1 MGLRSEASVNPTL
14 TNYASGVLNDLQS
27 ATADFL
33 APQVQVPATIGQYK
47 AYDDKNAFQTYDTGR
62 GVGGPARRIFMDVT
76 EPTYNCLPQAL
87 EITIDDSERDAA
99 GTINPLD
106 LEQAKVKT
114 LVQSS
119 VLSHEKH
126 VFSVLTGSGGVTA
139 DTTSDIGG
147 SGAVMGHWS
156 TATVDPIVQLDFLI
170 EEIAKNTGQLPNA
183 ILMGMTAWRRFRNN
197 AKVVDKQPGAALI
210 GLNQGQASA
219 MLINPSMEIRLS
231 TMAYDTTKQG
241 KTRANNFVNADDVY
255 VFVRSASP
263 TIYDPSALKT
273 FAGGRGGVTAVR
285 EYRDESSRS
294 DIYAVDWSR
303 DVKITSAISI
313 KRVTTQ

>member
-47 AYDDKNAFQTYDTGR
+47 AYNDKNAFQVHDTSR
-62 GVGGPARRIFMDVT
+62 GVGGPARRIFMDVS

-119 VLSHEKH
+119 VLSHERH
-126 VFSVLTGSGGVTA
+126 VITTVNAAVTA
-139 DTTSDIGG
+139 DGTTVGG
-147 SGAVMGHWS
+147 GVMGTWS
-156 TATVDPIVQLDFLI
+156 AAGTDPVVQMDYLI
-170 EEIAKNTGQLPNA
+170 EGIAKATGQLPNA

-197 AKVVDKQPGAALI
+197 AKVIEKQPGAALI

-231 TMAYDTTKQG
+231 TMAYDTAKEG
-241 KTRANNFVNADDVY
+241 KTRSQAFVNGDDVY
-255 VFVRSASP
+255 IFVRSASP

-273 FAGGRGGVTAVR
+273 FAGGRGGVSAVR

-303 DVKITSAISI
+303 DVKVTSAISI
-313 KRVTTQ
+313 ERITTS

>member
-47 AYDDKNAFQTYDTGR
+47 AYDDKNAFQVHDTSR

-119 VLSHEKH
+119 VLSHERH
-126 VFSVLTGSGGVTA
+126 VITTVNAAVTA
-139 DTTSDIGG
+139 DGTTVGG
-147 SGAVMGHWS
+147 GVMGTWS
-156 TATVDPIVQLDFLI
+156 AATTDPVVQMDYLI
-170 EEIAKNTGQLPNA
+170 EGIAKSTGQLPNA

-197 AKVVDKQPGAALI
+197 AKVIEKQPGAALI

-219 MLINPSMEIRLS
+219 MLINPSTEMRLS
-231 TMAYDTTKQG
+231 TMAYDTTKEG
-241 KTRANNFVNADDVY
+241 TTRSQAFVNGDDVY
-255 VFVRSASP
+255 IFVRSASP

-273 FAGGRGGVTAVR
+273 FAGGRGGVSAVR

-303 DVKITSAISI
+303 DVKVTSAISI
-313 KRVTTQ
+313 ERITTS

>member
-47 AYDDKNAFQTYDTGR
+47 AYDDKNAFQVHDTAR
-62 GVGGPARRIFMDVT
+62 GVGGPARRIFMDVS

-99 GTINPLD
+99 GTLNPLD

-119 VLSHEKH
+119 VLSHERH
-126 VFSVLTGSGGVTA
+126 VITTVNAAVAANGDTVGGGV
-139 DTTSDIGG
+139 
-147 SGAVMGHWS
+147 MGTWAAAG
-156 TATVDPIVQLDFLI
+156 TDPVVQIDYLI
-170 EEIAKNTGQLPNA
+170 ESIAKTTRQLPNA

-197 AKVVDKQPGAALI
+197 AKVIEKQPGAALI

-219 MLINPSMEIRLS
+219 MLINPSAEIRLS

-241 KTRANNFVNADDVY
+241 KTRSNSFVNGDDVY
-255 VFVRSASP
+255 IFVRSASP

-273 FAGGRGGVTAVR
+273 FAGGRGGVSAVR

-303 DVKITSAISI
+303 DVKVTSAISI
-313 KRVTTQ
+313 ARITTTG

>member
-47 AYDDKNAFQTYDTGR
+47 AYDDKNAFQVHDTSR
-62 GVGGPARRIFMDVT
+62 GVGGPARRIFMDAS

-99 GTINPLD
+99 GAINPLD

-119 VLSHEKH
+119 VLSHERH
-126 VFSVLTGSGGVTA
+126 VITTVNAAVTA
-139 DTTSDIGG
+139 DTTADIGG
-147 SGAVMGHWS
+147 SGSVMGHWS
-156 TATVDPIVQLDFLI
+156 TSTVDPVVQIDYLI
-170 EEIAKNTGQLPNA
+170 ESIAKATGQLPNA

-219 MLINPSMEIRLS
+219 MLINPSTEIRLS
-231 TMAYDTTKQG
+231 TMAYDTTKEG
-241 KTRANNFVNADDVY
+241 KARNQAFVNGDDVY
-255 VFVRSASP
+255 IFVRSASP

-273 FAGGRGGVTAVR
+273 FAGGRGGVSAVR

-303 DVKITSAISI
+303 DVKVTSAISI
-313 KRVTTQ
+313 ARVTTQ

>member
-47 AYDDKNAFQTYDTGR
+47 AYDNKNAFQTHDTAR
-62 GVGGPARRIFMDVT
+62 GVGGPARRIFMDVS

-126 VFSVLTGSGGVTA
+126 VFDVLTAAGTGITAAAGVGVWGA
-139 DTTSDIGG
+139 DANDP
-147 SGAVMGHWS
+147 
-156 TATVDPIVQLDFLI
+156 VDEIDAQI
-170 EEIAKNTGQLPNA
+170 EAIAKDTGQMPNA

-219 MLINPSMEIRLS
+219 MLINPGVEIRLS
-231 TMAYDTTKQG
+231 TMAYDTTKEG
-241 KTRANNFVNADDVY
+241 KTRANAFVNADDVY
-255 VFVRSASP
+255 IFVRSASP
-263 TIYDPSALKT
+263 TIYDPSAIKT

-303 DVKITSAISI
+303 DVKITSSISI
-313 KRVTTQ
+313 KRITTSDS

>member
-1 MGLRSEASVNPTL
+1 MGLRAEASVNPTL

-47 AYDDKNAFQTYDTGR
+47 AYDNKNAFQIHDTSR
-62 GVGGPARRIFMDVT
+62 GVGGPARRIFMDVS
-76 EPTYNCLPQAL
+76 EPTFNCLPQAL

-99 GTINPLD
+99 GTLNPLD

-119 VLSHEKH
+119 VLSHERH
-126 VFSVLTGSGGVTA
+126 VITTVNAAVSATGGVGVWS
-139 DTTSDIGG
+139 SD
-147 SGAVMGHWS
+147 SN
-156 TATVDPIVQLDFLI
+156 DPVAEIDAQI
-170 EEIAKNTGQLPNA
+170 EAIAKETGQLPNA
-183 ILMGMTAWRRFRNN
+183 ILMGMTAWKLFRNN
-197 AKVVDKQPGAALI
+197 AKTVAKQPGATLI

-219 MLINPSMEIRLS
+219 MLINPGVDIRLS
-231 TMAYDTTKQG
+231 TMAYDTTKEG
-241 KTRANNFVNADDVY
+241 TTRSNSFVNGDDVY
-255 VFVRSASP
+255 IFVRSASP

-294 DIYAVDWSR
+294 DVYAVDWSR
-303 DVKITSAISI
+303 DVKVTSSISI
-313 KRVTTQ
+313 KRITTS

>member
-1 MGLRSEASVNPTL
+1 MGLRAEASVNPTL

-47 AYDDKNAFQTYDTGR
+47 AYDNKNAFQTHDTAR
-62 GVGGPARRIFMDVT
+62 GVGGPARRIFMDVS

-99 GTINPLD
+99 GTLNPLD

-126 VFSVLTGSGGVTA
+126 VITTVNAAVSATGGV
-139 DTTSDIGG
+139 G
-147 SGAVMGHWS
+147 VWS
-156 TATVDPIVQLDFLI
+156 NDANDPVDEIDAQI
-170 EEIAKNTGQLPNA
+170 EAIAKDTGQLPNA
-183 ILMGMTAWRRFRNN
+183 ILMGMTAWRRFRQN
-197 AKVVDKQPGAALI
+197 AKVVAKQPGAALI

-219 MLINPSMEIRLS
+219 MLINPSTEIRLS

-241 KTRANNFVNADDVY
+241 KTRNNSFVNGDDVY
-255 VFVRSASP
+255 IFVRSATP

-273 FAGGRGGVTAVR
+273 FAGGRGGVSAVR

-294 DIYAVDWSR
+294 DVYAVDWSR
-303 DVKITSAISI
+303 DVKVTSSISI
-313 KRVTTQ
+313 KRITTS

>member
-1 MGLRSEASVNPTL
+1 
-14 TNYASGVLNDLQS
+14 
-27 ATADFL
+27 
-33 APQVQVPATIGQYK
+33 
-47 AYDDKNAFQTYDTGR
+47 
-62 GVGGPARRIFMDVT
+62 MDVS

-119 VLSHEKH
+119 VLSHERH
-126 VFSVLTGSGGVTA
+126 VITTVNAAVSA
-139 DTTSDIGG
+139 DLPSPDTIGG
-147 SGAVMGHWS
+147 GIMGGWS
-156 TATVDPIVQLDFLI
+156 LAAVDPVVQMDYLI
-170 EEIAKNTGQLPNA
+170 EGIAKETGQLPNA

-197 AKVVDKQPGAALI
+197 AKVIEKQPGAALI

-231 TMAYDTTKQG
+231 TMAYDTTKEG
-241 KTRANNFVNADDVY
+241 KARNQAFVNGDDVY
-255 VFVRSASP
+255 IFVRSASP

-273 FAGGRGGVTAVR
+273 FAGGRGGVSAVR

-303 DVKITSAISI
+303 DVKVTSSISI
-313 KRVTTQ
+313 KRITTT

>member
-1 MGLRSEASVNPTL
+1 MGLRAEASVNPTL

-47 AYDDKNAFQTYDTGR
+47 AYDNKNAFQTHDTSR
-62 GVGGPARRIFMDVT
+62 GVGGPARRIFMDVS

-99 GTINPLD
+99 GTLNPLD

-126 VFSVLTGSGGVTA
+126 VITTVHAAVSATGGV
-139 DTTSDIGG
+139 G
-147 SGAVMGHWS
+147 VWS
-156 TATVDPIVQLDFLI
+156 NDANDPVDEIDAQI
-170 EEIAKNTGQLPNA
+170 EAIAKDTGQLPNA
-183 ILMGMTAWRRFRNN
+183 ILMGMTAWRRFRQN
-197 AKVVDKQPGAALI
+197 AKVVAKQPGAALI

-219 MLINPSMEIRLS
+219 MLINPSTEIRLS

-241 KTRANNFVNADDVY
+241 KTRSNSFVNGDDVY
-255 VFVRSASP
+255 IFVRSATP

-294 DIYAVDWSR
+294 DVYAVDWSR
-303 DVKITSAISI
+303 DVKVTSSISI
-313 KRVTTQ
+313 KRITTS

>member
-47 AYDDKNAFQTYDTGR
+47 AYDDKNAFQVHDTSR
-62 GVGGPARRIFMDVT
+62 GVGGPARRIFMDVS

-99 GTINPLD
+99 GTLNPLD

-119 VLSHEKH
+119 VLSHERH
-126 VFSVLTGSGGVTA
+126 VITTVNAAVTA
-139 DTTSDIGG
+139 DATSVGG
-147 SGAVMGHWS
+147 GAMGAWGL
-156 TATVDPIVQLDFLI
+156 AAVDPVVQMDYLI
-170 EEIAKNTGQLPNA
+170 ESIAKATGQLPNA

-197 AKVVDKQPGAALI
+197 AKVIEKQPGAALI

-219 MLINPSMEIRLS
+219 MLINPSTEIRLS
-231 TMAYDTTKQG
+231 TMAYDTTKEG
-241 KTRANNFVNADDVY
+241 ATRNQAFVNGDDVY
-255 VFVRSASP
+255 IFVRSASP

-273 FAGGRGGVTAVR
+273 FAGGRGGVSAVR

-313 KRVTTQ
+313 ERITTTDS

>member
-47 AYDDKNAFQTYDTGR
+47 AYDDKNAFQIHDTSR
-62 GVGGPARRIFMDVT
+62 GVGGPARRIFMDVS

-99 GTINPLD
+99 GTLNPLD

-119 VLSHEKH
+119 VLSHERH
-126 VFSVLTGSGGVTA
+126 VITTVNAAVSANGDTVGGGV
-139 DTTSDIGG
+139 
-147 SGAVMGHWS
+147 MGTWS
-156 TATVDPIVQLDFLI
+156 AAGTDPVVQIDYLI
-170 EEIAKNTGQLPNA
+170 EAIAKATGQLPNS

-197 AKVVDKQPGAALI
+197 AKVIEKQPGAALI

-219 MLINPSMEIRLS
+219 MLINPSTDIRLS
-231 TMAYDTTKQG
+231 TMAYDTTKEG
-241 KTRANNFVNADDVY
+241 KTRSQAFVNGDDVY
-255 VFVRSASP
+255 IFVRSASP

-273 FAGGRGGVTAVR
+273 FAGGRGGVSAVR

-303 DVKITSAISI
+303 DVKVTSAISI
-313 KRVTTQ
+313 ERITTS

>member
-27 ATADFL
+27 ATADWL
-33 APQVQVPATIGQYK
+33 APPVQVPATIGQYK
-47 AYDDKNAFQTYDTGR
+47 AYDDKNAFQTYDTSR
-62 GVGGPARRIFMDVT
+62 GVGGPARRIFMDVS

-99 GTINPLD
+99 GTLNPLD

-126 VFSVLTGSGGVTA
+126 VYSVADDVVA
-139 DTTSDIGG
+139 DTTADIGG
-147 SGAVMGHWS
+147 SGSVMGHWS
-156 TATVDPIVQLDFLI
+156 TATVDPVVQLDYLI
-170 EEIAKNTGQLPNA
+170 EQIAKDTAQMPNA
-183 ILMGMTAWRRFRNN
+183 VLMGMSAWRRFRNK

-219 MLINPSMEIRLS
+219 MLVNPSAEIRLS

-241 KTRANNFVNADDVY
+241 KTRSNSFVNGNDVY

-263 TIYDPSALKT
+263 TIYDPSAFKT
-273 FAGGRGGVTAVR
+273 FVGGRGGVTAVR

-303 DVKITSAISI
+303 DVKLTSAISV
-313 KRVTTQ
+313 KRITTQ

>member
-1 MGLRSEASVNPTL
+1 MGLRAEASVNPTL

-47 AYDDKNAFQTYDTGR
+47 AYDNKNAFQTHDTAR
-62 GVGGPARRIFMDVT
+62 GVGGPARRIFMDVS

-99 GTINPLD
+99 GTLNPLD

-126 VFSVLTGSGGVTA
+126 VITTVNAAVSATGGV
-139 DTTSDIGG
+139 G
-147 SGAVMGHWS
+147 VWS
-156 TATVDPIVQLDFLI
+156 NDANDPVDEIDAQI
-170 EEIAKNTGQLPNA
+170 EAIAKDTGQLPNA
-183 ILMGMTAWRRFRNN
+183 ILMGMTAWRRFRQN
-197 AKVVDKQPGAALI
+197 AKVVAKQPGAALI

-219 MLINPSMEIRLS
+219 MLINPSTEIRLS

-241 KTRANNFVNADDVY
+241 KTRSNSFVNGDDVY
-255 VFVRSASP
+255 IFVRSATP

-273 FAGGRGGVTAVR
+273 FAGGRGGVSAVR

-294 DIYAVDWSR
+294 DVYAVDWSR
-303 DVKITSAISI
+303 DVKVTSSISI
-313 KRVTTQ
+313 KRITTS

>member
-47 AYDDKNAFQTYDTGR
+47 AYDDKNAFQVHDTSR
-62 GVGGPARRIFMDVT
+62 GVGGPARRIFMDVS

-119 VLSHEKH
+119 VLSHERH
-126 VFSVLTGSGGVTA
+126 VITTVNAAVAADGTTVGGGVMGTWSA
-139 DTTSDIGG
+139 ATT
-147 SGAVMGHWS
+147 
-156 TATVDPIVQLDFLI
+156 DPVVQMDYLI
-170 EEIAKNTGQLPNA
+170 EGIAKSTGQLPNA

-197 AKVVDKQPGAALI
+197 AKVIEKQPGAALI

-231 TMAYDTTKQG
+231 TMAYDTTKEG
-241 KTRANNFVNADDVY
+241 TTRSQAFVNGDDVY
-255 VFVRSASP
+255 IFVRSASP

-273 FAGGRGGVTAVR
+273 FAGGRGGVSAVR

-303 DVKITSAISI
+303 DVKVTSAISI
-313 KRVTTQ
+313 ERITTS

>member
-47 AYDDKNAFQTYDTGR
+47 AYDDKNAFQVHETAR

-99 GTINPLD
+99 GTLNPLD

-119 VLSHEKH
+119 VLSHERH
-126 VFSVLTGSGGVTA
+126 VITTVNAAVAANGDTVGGGVMGTW
-139 DTTSDIGG
+139 
-147 SGAVMGHWS
+147 GAAG
-156 TATVDPIVQLDFLI
+156 TDPVVQIDYLI
-170 EEIAKNTGQLPNA
+170 ELIAKSTGQLPNA

-197 AKVVDKQPGAALI
+197 AKVIEKQPGAALI

-219 MLINPSMEIRLS
+219 MLINPSAEIRLS
-231 TMAYDTTKQG
+231 TMAFDTTKQG
-241 KTRANNFVNADDVY
+241 KTRSNSFVNGDDVY
-255 VFVRSASP
+255 IFVRSASP

-273 FAGGRGGVTAVR
+273 FAGGRGGVSAVR

-303 DVKITSAISI
+303 DVKVTSAISI
-313 KRVTTQ
+313 QRITTSG

>member
-47 AYDDKNAFQTYDTGR
+47 AYDDKNAFQIHDTSR
-62 GVGGPARRIFMDVT
+62 GVGGPARRIFMDVS

-99 GTINPLD
+99 GTLNPLD

-119 VLSHEKH
+119 VLSHERH
-126 VFSVLTGSGGVTA
+126 VITTVNAAVSANGDTVGGGV
-139 DTTSDIGG
+139 
-147 SGAVMGHWS
+147 MGTWS
-156 TATVDPIVQLDFLI
+156 AAGTDPVVQIDYLI
-170 EEIAKNTGQLPNA
+170 EAIAKATGQLPNS

-197 AKVVDKQPGAALI
+197 AKVIEKQPGAALI

-219 MLINPSMEIRLS
+219 MLINPSTDIRLS
-231 TMAYDTTKQG
+231 TMAYDTTKEG
-241 KTRANNFVNADDVY
+241 KTRSQAFVNGDDVY
-255 VFVRSASP
+255 IFVRSASP

-273 FAGGRGGVTAVR
+273 FAGGRGGVSAVR

-313 KRVTTQ
+313 ERITTADS

>member
-47 AYDDKNAFQTYDTGR
+47 AYDDKNAFQTYDTSR
-62 GVGGPARRIFMDVT
+62 GVGGPARRIFMDVS

-126 VFSVLTGSGGVTA
+126 VYSVADDITAESGIGVWGT
-139 DTTSDIGG
+139 DTNDP
-147 SGAVMGHWS
+147 
-156 TATVDPIVQLDFLI
+156 VDELDQVI
-170 EEIAKNTGQLPNA
+170 EAIAKDTGQMPNA

-210 GLNQGQASA
+210 GLNVGQASA
-219 MLINPSMEIRLS
+219 MLVNPATEIRIA

-241 KTRANNFVNADDVY
+241 KTRSNSFVNGDDVY
-255 VFVRSASP
+255 VFYRSATP
-263 TIYDPSALKT
+263 TIYDPSAFKT
-273 FAGGRGGVTAVR
+273 FVGGRGGVTAVR

-294 DIYAVDWSR
+294 DVYAVDWSR
-303 DVKITSAISI
+303 DVKLTSAISV
-313 KRVTTQ
+313 KRITTSDT

>member
-47 AYDDKNAFQTYDTGR
+47 AYDDKNAFQVHDTSR
-62 GVGGPARRIFMDVT
+62 GVGGPARRIFMDVS

-119 VLSHEKH
+119 VLSHERH
-126 VFSVLTGSGGVTA
+126 VITTVNAAVTA
-139 DTTSDIGG
+139 DGTTVGG
-147 SGAVMGHWS
+147 GVMGTWS
-156 TATVDPIVQLDFLI
+156 AAGTDPVVQMDSLI
-170 EEIAKNTGQLPNA
+170 EGIAKATGQLPNA

-197 AKVVDKQPGAALI
+197 AKVIEKQPGAALI

-231 TMAYDTTKQG
+231 TMAYDTTKEG
-241 KTRANNFVNADDVY
+241 KTRNQAFVNGDDVY
-255 VFVRSASP
+255 IFVRSASP

-273 FAGGRGGVTAVR
+273 FAGGRGGVSAVR

-303 DVKITSAISI
+303 DVKVTSAISI
-313 KRVTTQ
+313 ARITTS

>member
-1 MGLRSEASVNPTL
+1 MGLRAEAAINQTL

-33 APQVQVPATIGQYK
+33 APPVTVPATIGQYK
-47 AYDDKNAFQTYDTGR
+47 AYDNKNAFQVHETAR
-62 GVGGPARRIFMDVT
+62 GVGGPARRIFMDVS
-76 EPTYNCLPQAL
+76 EPTFNCMPQAL

-119 VLSHEKH
+119 VVSHERH
-126 VFSVLTGSGGVTA
+126 VITTAATLTA
-139 DTTSDIGG
+139 DTTTVGG
-147 SGAVMGHWS
+147 GVMGKWGL
-156 TATVDPIVQLDFLI
+156 AAVDPVVQLDYII
-170 EEIAKNTGQLPNA
+170 EGIAKSTGNLPNA

-197 AKVVDKQPGAALI
+197 AKVIEKQPGAALI
-210 GLNQGQASA
+210 GLNSGQASA
-219 MLINPSMEIRLS
+219 MLINPGAEIRIS
-231 TMAYDTTKQG
+231 TMAYDTTKEG
-241 KTRANNFVNADDVY
+241 KTRNQAFVNGDDVY
-255 VFVRSASP
+255 VFIRSASP
-263 TIYDPSALKT
+263 TIYDPSAMKT
-273 FAGGRGGVTAVR
+273 FVGGRGGVTAVR

-303 DVKITSAISI
+303 DVKITSTICI
-313 KRVTTQ
+313 ERITTADS

>member
-47 AYDDKNAFQTYDTGR
+47 AYDDKNAFQTYDTSR
-62 GVGGPARRIFMDVT
+62 GVGGPARRIFMDVS

-126 VFSVLTGSGGVTA
+126 VYSVADDVSAVGGVGVWG
-139 DTTSDIGG
+139 SD
-147 SGAVMGHWS
+147 ANDP
-156 TATVDPIVQLDFLI
+156 VDELDAQI
-170 EEIAKNTGQLPNA
+170 EAIAKDTGQMPNA
-183 ILMGMTAWRRFRNN
+183 ILMGMTAWRRFRSN
-197 AKVVDKQPGAALI
+197 AKVVAKQPGAALI
-210 GLNQGQASA
+210 GLNAGQASA
-219 MLINPSMEIRLS
+219 MLVNSAIDIRIA

-241 KTRANNFVNADDVY
+241 KTRSNSFVNGDDVY
-255 VFVRSASP
+255 IFNRSATP
-263 TIYDPSALKT
+263 TIYDPSAFKT
-273 FAGGRGGVTAVR
+273 FVGGRGGVTAVR

-294 DIYAVDWSR
+294 DVYAVDWSR
-303 DVKITSAISI
+303 DVKLTSSISVKRITTADS
-313 KRVTTQ
+313 

>member
-47 AYDDKNAFQTYDTGR
+47 AYDNKNAFQIHDTSR
-62 GVGGPARRIFMDVT
+62 GVGGPARRIFMDVS
-76 EPTYNCLPQAL
+76 EPTFNCLPQAL

-99 GTINPLD
+99 GTLNPLD

-119 VLSHEKH
+119 VLSHERH
-126 VFSVLTGSGGVTA
+126 VITTVNAAVSANGDTVGGGV
-139 DTTSDIGG
+139 
-147 SGAVMGHWS
+147 MGTWS
-156 TATVDPIVQLDFLI
+156 AAGTDPVVQIDYLI
-170 EEIAKNTGQLPNA
+170 EAIAKATGQLPNS

-197 AKVVDKQPGAALI
+197 AKVIEKQPGAALI

-219 MLINPSMEIRLS
+219 MLINPSTDIRLS
-231 TMAYDTTKQG
+231 TMAYDTTKEG
-241 KTRANNFVNADDVY
+241 KTRSQAFVNGDDVY
-255 VFVRSASP
+255 IFVRSASP

-273 FAGGRGGVTAVR
+273 FAGGRGGVSAVR
-285 EYRDESSRS
+285 EYREESSRS

-303 DVKITSAISI
+303 DVKVTSAISI
-313 KRVTTQ
+313 ERITTS

>member
-47 AYDDKNAFQTYDTGR
+47 AYDNKNAFQIHDTSR
-62 GVGGPARRIFMDVT
+62 GVGGPARRIFMDVS

-99 GTINPLD
+99 GTLNPLD

-119 VLSHEKH
+119 VLSHERH
-126 VFSVLTGSGGVTA
+126 VITTVNAAVSANGDTVGGGV
-139 DTTSDIGG
+139 
-147 SGAVMGHWS
+147 MGTWS
-156 TATVDPIVQLDFLI
+156 AAGTDPVVQIDYLI
-170 EEIAKNTGQLPNA
+170 EAIAKATGQLPNS

-197 AKVVDKQPGAALI
+197 AKVIEKQPGAALI

-219 MLINPSMEIRLS
+219 MLINPSTDIRLS
-231 TMAYDTTKQG
+231 TMAYDTTKEG
-241 KTRANNFVNADDVY
+241 KTRSQAFVNGDDVY
-255 VFVRSASP
+255 IFVRSASP

-273 FAGGRGGVTAVR
+273 FAGGRGGVSAVR

-303 DVKITSAISI
+303 DVKVTSAISI
-313 KRVTTQ
+313 ERVTTS

>member
-47 AYDDKNAFQTYDTGR
+47 AYDDKNAFQVHDTAR
-62 GVGGPARRIFMDVT
+62 GVGGPARRIFMDVS

-99 GTINPLD
+99 GTLNPLD

-119 VLSHEKH
+119 VLSHERH
-126 VFSVLTGSGGVTA
+126 VITTVNAAVAANGDTVGGGV
-139 DTTSDIGG
+139 
-147 SGAVMGHWS
+147 MGTWAAAG
-156 TATVDPIVQLDFLI
+156 TDPVVQIDYLI
-170 EEIAKNTGQLPNA
+170 ESIAKTTGQLPNA

-197 AKVVDKQPGAALI
+197 AKVIEKQPGAALI

-219 MLINPSMEIRLS
+219 MLINPSAEIRLS

-241 KTRANNFVNADDVY
+241 KTRSNSFVNGDDVY
-255 VFVRSASP
+255 IFVRSASP

-273 FAGGRGGVTAVR
+273 FAGGRGGVSAVR

-303 DVKITSAISI
+303 DVKVTSAISI
-313 KRVTTQ
+313 ARITTTG

>member
-47 AYDDKNAFQTYDTGR
+47 AYDDKNAFQTYDTSR
-62 GVGGPARRIFMDVT
+62 GVGGPARRIFMDVS

-126 VFSVLTGSGGVTA
+126 VYSVADDVSAVGGVGVWG
-139 DTTSDIGG
+139 SD
-147 SGAVMGHWS
+147 ANDP
-156 TATVDPIVQLDFLI
+156 VDELDAQI
-170 EEIAKNTGQLPNA
+170 EAIAKDTGQMPNA
-183 ILMGMTAWRRFRNN
+183 ILMGMTAWRRFRSN
-197 AKVVDKQPGAALI
+197 AKVVAKQPGAALI
-210 GLNQGQASA
+210 GLNAGQASA
-219 MLINPSMEIRLS
+219 MLVNSAIDIRIS
-231 TMAYDTTKQG
+231 TMAFDTTKQG
-241 KTRANNFVNADDVY
+241 KTRSNSFVNGDDVY
-255 VFVRSASP
+255 IFNRSATP
-263 TIYDPSALKT
+263 TIYDPSAFKT
-273 FAGGRGGVTAVR
+273 FVGGRGGVTAVR

-294 DIYAVDWSR
+294 DVYAVDWSR
-303 DVKITSAISI
+303 DVKLTSAISV
-313 KRVTTQ
+313 KRITTSDS

>member
-1 MGLRSEASVNPTL
+1 MGLRAEASVNPTL

-47 AYDDKNAFQTYDTGR
+47 AYDDKNAFQTHDTSR
-62 GVGGPARRIFMDVT
+62 GVGGPARRIFMDVS

-99 GTINPLD
+99 GTLNPLD

-126 VFSVLTGSGGVTA
+126 VITTVNAAVAATGGV
-139 DTTSDIGG
+139 G
-147 SGAVMGHWS
+147 VWS
-156 TATVDPIVQLDFLI
+156 NDANDPVDEIDAQI
-170 EEIAKNTGQLPNA
+170 EAIAKETGQMPNA

-197 AKVVDKQPGAALI
+197 AKVVAKQPGAALI

-219 MLINPSMEIRLS
+219 LLINPSTEIRLS
-231 TMAYDTTKQG
+231 TMAVDTTKQG
-241 KTRANNFVNADDVY
+241 KTRSNAFVNGDDVY
-255 VFVRSASP
+255 IFVRSATP

-273 FAGGRGGVTAVR
+273 FAGGRGGVSAVR

-294 DIYAVDWSR
+294 DVYAVDWSR
-303 DVKITSAISI
+303 DVKVTSAISI
-313 KRVTTQ
+313 KRITTS

>member
-47 AYDDKNAFQTYDTGR
+47 AYDNKNAFQVHDTSR
-62 GVGGPARRIFMDVT
+62 GVGGPARRIFMDVS

-99 GTINPLD
+99 GTLNPLD

-119 VLSHEKH
+119 VLSHERH
-126 VFSVLTGSGGVTA
+126 VITTVNAGVSANGDTVGGGV
-139 DTTSDIGG
+139 
-147 SGAVMGHWS
+147 MGTWS
-156 TATVDPIVQLDFLI
+156 AAGTDPVVQIDYLI
-170 EEIAKNTGQLPNA
+170 EAIAKATGQLPNA

-197 AKVVDKQPGAALI
+197 AKVIEKQPGAALI

-219 MLINPSMEIRLS
+219 MLINPSTEMRLS
-231 TMAYDTTKQG
+231 TMAYDTTKEG
-241 KTRANNFVNADDVY
+241 KTRNQAFVNGDDVY
-255 VFVRSASP
+255 IFVRSANP

-273 FAGGRGGVTAVR
+273 FAGGRGGVSAVR

-294 DIYAVDWSR
+294 DVYAVDWSR
-303 DVKITSAISI
+303 DVKITSSISI
-313 KRVTTQ
+313 ERITTS

>member
-1 MGLRSEASVNPTL
+1 MGLRAEASVNQTL

-47 AYDDKNAFQTYDTGR
+47 AYDDKNAFQVHDTSR
-62 GVGGPARRIFMDVT
+62 GVGGPARRIFMDVS

-99 GTINPLD
+99 GTLNPLD

-119 VLSHEKH
+119 VLSHERH
-126 VFSVLTGSGGVTA
+126 VITTVNASVTA
-139 DTTSDIGG
+139 DATSVGG
-147 SGAVMGHWS
+147 GAMGAWGL
-156 TATVDPIVQLDFLI
+156 AAVDPVVQMDYLI
-170 EEIAKNTGQLPNA
+170 EAIAKATGQLPNA

-197 AKVVDKQPGAALI
+197 AKVIEKQPGAALI

-219 MLINPSMEIRLS
+219 MLINPSTEIRLS
-231 TMAYDTTKQG
+231 TMAYDTTKEG
-241 KTRANNFVNADDVY
+241 ATRNQAFVNGDDVY
-255 VFVRSASP
+255 IFVRSASP

-273 FAGGRGGVTAVR
+273 FAGGRGGVSAVR

-294 DIYAVDWSR
+294 DIYAVDWRR
-303 DVKITSAISI
+303 DVKVTSAISI
-313 KRVTTQ
+313 SRITTTG

>member
-33 APQVQVPATIGQYK
+33 APQVQVPATIGQYN
-47 AYDDKNAFQTYDTGR
+47 AYDDKNAFQVHDTSR
-62 GVGGPARRIFMDVT
+62 GVGGPARRIFMDVS

-119 VLSHEKH
+119 VLSHERH
-126 VFSVLTGSGGVTA
+126 VITTVNAAVTA
-139 DTTSDIGG
+139 DGTTVGG
-147 SGAVMGHWS
+147 GVMGTWS
-156 TATVDPIVQLDFLI
+156 AAGTDPVVQMDYLI
-170 EEIAKNTGQLPNA
+170 EGIAKATGQLPNA

-197 AKVVDKQPGAALI
+197 AKVIEKQPGAALI

-231 TMAYDTTKQG
+231 TMAYDTTKEG
-241 KTRANNFVNADDVY
+241 KTRDQAFVNGDDVY
-255 VFVRSASP
+255 IFVRSASP

-273 FAGGRGGVTAVR
+273 FAGGRGGVSAVR

-303 DVKITSAISI
+303 DVKVTSAISI
-313 KRVTTQ
+313 ERITTS

>member
-1 MGLRSEASVNPTL
+1 MGLRAEASVNPTL

-47 AYDDKNAFQTYDTGR
+47 AYDDKNAFQIHDTSR
-62 GVGGPARRIFMDVT
+62 GVGGPARRIFMDVS

-99 GTINPLD
+99 GTLNPLD

-119 VLSHEKH
+119 VLSHERH
-126 VFSVLTGSGGVTA
+126 VITTVNAAVSADSTTVGGGV
-139 DTTSDIGG
+139 
-147 SGAVMGHWS
+147 MGTWS
-156 TATVDPIVQLDFLI
+156 AAGTDPVVQIDYLI
-170 EEIAKNTGQLPNA
+170 ESIAKATGQLPNA

-197 AKVVDKQPGAALI
+197 AKVIEKQPGAALI

-219 MLINPSMEIRLS
+219 MLINPSVDIRLS
-231 TMAYDTTKQG
+231 TMAYDTTKEG
-241 KTRANNFVNADDVY
+241 KTRSQSFVNGDDVY
-255 VFVRSASP
+255 IFVRSASP

-303 DVKITSAISI
+303 DVKVTSAISI
-313 KRVTTQ
+313 ERITTS

>member
-1 MGLRSEASVNPTL
+1 MGLRAEASVNPTL

-47 AYDDKNAFQTYDTGR
+47 AYDDKNAFQTHDTSR
-62 GVGGPARRIFMDVT
+62 GVGGPARRIFMDVS

-99 GTINPLD
+99 GTLNPLD

-126 VFSVLTGSGGVTA
+126 VITTVNAAVAATGGV
-139 DTTSDIGG
+139 G
-147 SGAVMGHWS
+147 VWS
-156 TATVDPIVQLDFLI
+156 NDANDPVDEIDAQI
-170 EEIAKNTGQLPNA
+170 EAIAKETGQMPNA

-197 AKVVDKQPGAALI
+197 ATAVAKQPGAALI

-219 MLINPSMEIRLS
+219 LLINPSTEIRLS
-231 TMAYDTTKQG
+231 TMAVDTTKQG
-241 KTRANNFVNADDVY
+241 KTRSNAFVNGDDVY
-255 VFVRSASP
+255 IFVRSATP

-273 FAGGRGGVTAVR
+273 FAGGRGGVSAVR

-294 DIYAVDWSR
+294 DVYAVDWSR
-303 DVKITSAISI
+303 DVKVTSAISI
-313 KRVTTQ
+313 KRITTS

>member
-1 MGLRSEASVNPTL
+1 MGLRAEAAINQTL

-33 APQVQVPATIGQYK
+33 APPVTVPATIGQYK
-47 AYDDKNAFQTYDTGR
+47 AYDNKNAFQVHETAR
-62 GVGGPARRIFMDVT
+62 GVGGPARRIFMDVS
-76 EPTYNCLPQAL
+76 EPTFNCMPQAL

-119 VLSHEKH
+119 VVSHERH
-126 VFSVLTGSGGVTA
+126 VITTAATITA
-139 DTTSDIGG
+139 DTTTVGG
-147 SGAVMGHWS
+147 GVMGKWGL
-156 TATVDPIVQLDFLI
+156 AAVDPVVQLDYII
-170 EEIAKNTGQLPNA
+170 EGIAKSTGNLPNA

-197 AKVVDKQPGAALI
+197 AKVIEKQPGAALI
-210 GLNQGQASA
+210 GLNSGQASA
-219 MLINPSMEIRLS
+219 MLINPGAEIRIS
-231 TMAYDTTKQG
+231 TMAYDTTKEG
-241 KTRANNFVNADDVY
+241 KTRNQAFVNGDDVY
-255 VFVRSASP
+255 VFIRSASP
-263 TIYDPSALKT
+263 TIYDPSAMKT
-273 FAGGRGGVTAVR
+273 FVGGRGGVTAVR

-303 DVKITSAISI
+303 DVKITSTICI
-313 KRVTTQ
+313 ERITTADS

>member
-47 AYDDKNAFQTYDTGR
+47 AYNDKNAFQVHDTSR
-62 GVGGPARRIFMDVT
+62 GVGGPARRIFMDVS

-99 GTINPLD
+99 GTLNPLD

-119 VLSHEKH
+119 VLSHERH
-126 VFSVLTGSGGVTA
+126 VITTVNAAVSANGDTVGGGV
-139 DTTSDIGG
+139 
-147 SGAVMGHWS
+147 MGTWAAAG
-156 TATVDPIVQLDFLI
+156 TDPVVQIDYLI
-170 EEIAKNTGQLPNA
+170 EAIAKATGQLPNA

-197 AKVVDKQPGAALI
+197 AKVIEKQPGAALI

-219 MLINPSMEIRLS
+219 MLINPSTEMRLS
-231 TMAYDTTKQG
+231 TMAYDTTKEG
-241 KTRANNFVNADDVY
+241 KTRNQAFVNGDDVY
-255 VFVRSASP
+255 IFVRSANP

-273 FAGGRGGVTAVR
+273 FAGGRGGVSAVR

-303 DVKITSAISI
+303 DVKVTSSISI
-313 KRVTTQ
+313 ERITTTG

>member
-47 AYDDKNAFQTYDTGR
+47 AYDDKNAFQVHDTSR
-62 GVGGPARRIFMDVT
+62 GVGGPARRIFMDVS

-99 GTINPLD
+99 GTLNPLD

-119 VLSHEKH
+119 VLSHERH
-126 VFSVLTGSGGVTA
+126 VITTVNAGVTA
-139 DTTSDIGG
+139 DTTTVGG
-147 SGAVMGHWS
+147 GVMGTWS
-156 TATVDPIVQLDFLI
+156 AAGTDPVVQIDYLI
-170 EEIAKNTGQLPNA
+170 EAIAKATGQLPNA

-197 AKVVDKQPGAALI
+197 AKVIEKQPGAALI

-219 MLINPSMEIRLS
+219 MLINPSTEMRLS
-231 TMAYDTTKQG
+231 TMAYDTTKEG
-241 KTRANNFVNADDVY
+241 TTRVQAFVNGDDVY
-255 VFVRSASP
+255 IFVRSASP

-273 FAGGRGGVTAVR
+273 FAGGRGGVSAVR

-313 KRVTTQ
+313 ERITTS

>member
-1 MGLRSEASVNPTL
+1 MGLRSQASVNPTL

-27 ATADFL
+27 ATADWL
-33 APQVQVPATIGQYK
+33 APPVQVPATIGQYK
-47 AYDDKNAFQTYDTGR
+47 AYDNKNAFQTYDTSR
-62 GVGGPARRIFMDVT
+62 GVGGSARRIFMDVS
-76 EPTYNCLPQAL
+76 EPTYNCMPQAL
-87 EITIDDSERDAA
+87 EISIDDSERDAA
-99 GTINPLD
+99 GTSNPLD

-126 VFSVLTGSGGVTA
+126 VYSVADDITA
-139 DTTSDIGG
+139 TTTSVGG
-147 SGAVMGHWS
+147 GTMGVWGS
-156 TATVDPIVQLDFLI
+156 ASVDPVVQLDYII
-170 EEIAKNTGQLPNA
+170 EAIAKDTGTLPNA

-197 AKVVDKQPGAALI
+197 TKVVAKQPGAALI

-219 MLINPSMEIRLS
+219 MLINPSTEIRLA
-231 TMAYDTTKQG
+231 TMAYDTAKQG
-241 KTRANNFVNADDVY
+241 KTRSNSFVNGDDCY

-263 TIYDPSALKT
+263 TIYDPSAFKT
-273 FAGGRGGVTAVR
+273 FVGGRGGVTAVR

-303 DVKITSAISI
+303 DVKLTSSISVKRITTADS
-313 KRVTTQ
+313 

>member
-47 AYDDKNAFQTYDTGR
+47 AYDDKNAFQVHDTAR

-99 GTINPLD
+99 GTLNPLD

-119 VLSHEKH
+119 VLSHERH
-126 VFSVLTGSGGVTA
+126 VITTVNAAVAANGTTVGGGV
-139 DTTSDIGG
+139 
-147 SGAVMGHWS
+147 MGTWS
-156 TATVDPIVQLDFLI
+156 AAGTDPVVQIDALI
-170 EEIAKNTGQLPNA
+170 EDIAKATGQLPNA
-183 ILMGMTAWRRFRNN
+183 ILMGMTAWRLFRNN
-197 AKVVDKQPGAALI
+197 AKVIEKQPGAALI

-241 KTRANNFVNADDVY
+241 KTRSNDFVNGSDVY
-255 VFVRSASP
+255 IFVRSPNP

-273 FAGGRGGVTAVR
+273 FAGGRGGVSAVR

-303 DVKITSAISI
+303 DVKVTSAISI
-313 KRVTTQ
+313 ARITTS

>member
-47 AYDDKNAFQTYDTGR
+47 AYDDKNAFQVHDTAR
-62 GVGGPARRIFMDVT
+62 GVGGPARRIFMDVS

-99 GTINPLD
+99 GTLNPLD

-119 VLSHEKH
+119 VLSHERH
-126 VFSVLTGSGGVTA
+126 VITTVNAAVAANGDTVGGGV
-139 DTTSDIGG
+139 
-147 SGAVMGHWS
+147 MGTWAAAG
-156 TATVDPIVQLDFLI
+156 TDPVVQIDYLI
-170 EEIAKNTGQLPNA
+170 ESIAKTTGQLPNA

-197 AKVVDKQPGAALI
+197 AKVIEKQPGAALI

-219 MLINPSMEIRLS
+219 MLITQSAEIRLS

-241 KTRANNFVNADDVY
+241 KTRSNSFVNGDDVY
-255 VFVRSASP
+255 IFVRSASP

-273 FAGGRGGVTAVR
+273 FAGGRGGVSAVR

-303 DVKITSAISI
+303 DVKVTSAISI
-313 KRVTTQ
+313 ARITTTG

>member
-47 AYDDKNAFQTYDTGR
+47 AYDDKNAFQVHDTSR
-62 GVGGPARRIFMDVT
+62 GVGGPARRIFMDVS

-119 VLSHEKH
+119 VLSHERH
-126 VFSVLTGSGGVTA
+126 VITTVNDAVTA
-139 DTTSDIGG
+139 DATSVGG
-147 SGAVMGHWS
+147 GAMGAWGLP
-156 TATVDPIVQLDFLI
+156 AVDPVVQMDYLI
-170 EEIAKNTGQLPNA
+170 EAIAKATGQLPNA

-197 AKVVDKQPGAALI
+197 AKVIEKQPGAALI

-219 MLINPSMEIRLS
+219 MLINPSTEIRLS
-231 TMAYDTTKQG
+231 TMAYDTTKEG
-241 KTRANNFVNADDVY
+241 TTRSQSFVNGDDVY
-255 VFVRSASP
+255 IFVRSASP

-273 FAGGRGGVTAVR
+273 FAGGRGGVSAVR

-303 DVKITSAISI
+303 DVKVTSAISI
-313 KRVTTQ
+313 ERITTTDS

>member
-47 AYDDKNAFQTYDTGR
+47 AYDDKNAFQTYDTSR
-62 GVGGPARRIFMDVT
+62 GVGGPARRIFMDVS

-106 LEQAKVKT
+106 LEQAKGKT

-126 VFSVLTGSGGVTA
+126 VYSVADDVSA
-139 DTTSDIGG
+139 DTTADIGG
-147 SGAVMGHWS
+147 SGSVMGKWGV
-156 TATVDPIVQLDFLI
+156 ATVDPVVQLDYLI
-170 EEIAKNTGQLPNA
+170 EQVAKDTGQLPNA

-210 GLNQGQASA
+210 GLNVGQASA
-219 MLINPSMEIRLS
+219 MLVNPSTDIRVA

-241 KTRANNFVNADDVY
+241 KTRSNSFVNGDDVY
-255 VFVRSASP
+255 IFYRSATP
-263 TIYDPSALKT
+263 TIYDPSAFKT
-273 FAGGRGGVTAVR
+273 FVGGRGGVTAVR

-294 DIYAVDWSR
+294 DVYAVDWSR
-303 DVKITSAISI
+303 DVKLTSAVSV
-313 KRVTTQ
+313 KRITTADS

>member
-1 MGLRSEASVNPTL
+1 MGLRAEASVNPTL

-47 AYDDKNAFQTYDTGR
+47 AYDNKNAFQTHDTSR
-62 GVGGPARRIFMDVT
+62 GVGGPARRIFMDVS

-99 GTINPLD
+99 GTLNPLD

-126 VFSVLTGSGGVTA
+126 VITTVNAAVSATGGV
-139 DTTSDIGG
+139 G
-147 SGAVMGHWS
+147 VWS
-156 TATVDPIVQLDFLI
+156 NDANDPVDEIDAQI
-170 EEIAKNTGQLPNA
+170 EAIAKDTGQLPNA
-183 ILMGMTAWRRFRNN
+183 ILMGMTAWRRFRQN
-197 AKVVDKQPGAALI
+197 AKVVAKQPGAALI

-219 MLINPSMEIRLS
+219 MLINPSTEIRLS

-241 KTRANNFVNADDVY
+241 KTRSNSFVNGDDVY
-255 VFVRSASP
+255 IFVRSATP

-294 DIYAVDWSR
+294 DVYAVDWSR
-303 DVKITSAISI
+303 DVKVTSSISI
-313 KRVTTQ
+313 KRITTS